1 MSNHLRHLDVVV
13 LSSFRPCVFVAK
25 QFVDEVCY
33 WRDMTL
39 VPHLLDLLTKRS
51 IDSHLTVASFSVCG
65 CDRKELA
72 RKLRQQI
79 VTMRS

>member
-1 MSNHLRHLDVVV
+1 MTRV
-13 LSSFRPCVFVAK
+13 L
-25 QFVDEVCY
+25 
-33 WRDMTL
+33 
-39 VPHLLDLLTKRS
+39 HLLNLFTKPN

-72 RKLRQQI
+72 RKLSQQI

>member
-1 MSNHLRHLDVVV
+1 VSNHLRHLDIVV
-13 LSSFRPCVFVAK
+13 LSSFRPCVLVAK

-39 VPHLLDLLTKRS
+39 VHLLNLFTKWS

-72 RKLRQQI
+72 RKLSQQI